1 MIAILCITIFVHL
14 ALLTVSRA
22 IYTDVVPDELMV
34 KYAQPFTFLLSC
46 LSGLCVETEISI
58 KHKRVAAQCARGD
71 IARRRHKYSLP
82 HDSTFK
88 ATIPTSVDLTKEEK
102 EYRKPVLTML
112 VFLIDAAGRTF
123 IVPYTLVFTADTML
137 TDEPKIGEAIKIL
150 AFLIIALCGS
160 WEIWRGFCKVMEIAR
175 KNIPLSDECDNIL
188 LSCLDLKATVMS
200 IPSLV
205 SGSIE
210 YEKIIDSYQQIKS
223 QHVLH
228 LSRQLDWWN
237 HNFLSQELPSVG
249 FQRTGLMKEARLMEE
264 HNSLRAIVMYVVNE
278 LKDNIED
285 IDFDVHDK
293 IKQDED
299 SKFEYLWRQENEKC
313 VLGSLD
319 ELNKAFDELFNFVN
333 HLFKAF
339 YPDYQQSI
347 AVLSRKR
354 G

>member
-1 MIAILCITIFVHL
+1 
-14 ALLTVSRA
+14 
-22 IYTDVVPDELMV
+22 
-34 KYAQPFTFLLSC
+34 
-46 LSGLCVETEISI
+46 
-58 KHKRVAAQCARGD
+58 
-71 IARRRHKYSLP
+71 
-82 HDSTFK
+82 
-88 ATIPTSVDLTKEEK
+88 
-102 EYRKPVLTML
+102 
-112 VFLIDAAGRTF
+112 
-123 IVPYTLVFTADTML
+123 
-137 TDEPKIGEAIKIL
+137 
-150 AFLIIALCGS
+150 
-160 WEIWRGFCKVMEIAR
+160 MEIAR